1 MDYSQFSKFKD
12 KLQKIYNLKAV
23 EEKEIIYACFI
34 PKNPFLSEEEIQK
47 QKDELEKQQKES
59 NLVRASSLLNNKS
72 NILQGLR
79 VSHLNALGLSNF
91 IQKQKDVLL
100 LITQNHK
107 DYFIE
112 IITLIISIQYEIEF
126 NYMVDFTNLS
136 IIEFDSLK
144 NEVMIYP
151 KKFKLEFDPK
161 LNDINGKNQN
171 CFEFLWCI
179 IHLLDKGNIKNK
191 NNYTNIKLKG
201 MNFKD
206 IEDFAEMN
214 KFKENINPKIFS
226 HVNKKDKN
234 STLDVTDE
242 ELDSLQ
248 STLTDLGIN
257 SIINMD
263 LEHLNSKIEDFS
275 IEKSEEFLK
284 ELNGD
289 FKTNVD
295 GYLIQLSNLD
305 GKLNS
310 LSISNINDYVGVEEL
325 YGGIQ
330 KIEEKNHRIKLRNLN
345 KKKLCDFMKNLMEQ
359 LTITPQRKDVLLHT
373 QYISMSELVI
383 INEVLDNFVKFYKN
397 RKIEEIDMDLVK
409 EGDKFIKD
417 IITALIKNFD
427 TNVYNYIKKN
437 AFIESNLLRGLPKF
451 INKETKNEINNL
463 RQKMPSNKDRLSLRN
478 YLLDRKFMAQ
488 HLNLLF
494 EGQKDLNEIDAF
506 NLCSEC
512 ISKGM
517 RDSFAKEFNTVV
529 NLWGFFFE
537 SELLDEK
544 QYNLYL
550 DSETFSKFDAFKF
563 LYSNSIFEANKFFSV
578 LIINTFFNCEIYI
591 DLLKN
596 YFSFNPLFNLENNP
610 QTLSNCE
617 KIISKKVYDSM
628 TSNFESSTQ
637 KSILLAAILYA
648 ILSSVKEK
656 ISQSVNDFV
665 QISLK
670 DIFELRSN
678 DEDSSVNET
687 TMNNTMTDINSNFNS
702 NMPIGEKNN
711 DIYNLENLGIYKIS
725 SEVTKEFL
733 ANNIRKI
740 KDSLFKF
747 MEEQKEIIIK
757 FNCEIRRIG
766 IIPIV
771 KKSIN
776 FFKLIL
782 AVTNGIKTD
791 AIFILFQNFLNELK
805 TSIDRIAHTNK
816 KYTNIVLAEN
826 YHYIYRFFKE
836 FEKCGLNIDNP
847 KYSEYENEYQ
857 GLYERSKNNYIEEI
871 YEYQFPDFH
880 FYYNKFLALYQ
891 SNKSEIKFQNN
902 YTSSNFIK
910 NVQNFLKNYPK
921 NVEVM
926 ASRVVKHFCKEENLA
941 PRIWKEVVVFLINKL
956 KEIANYCKECYEQN
970 IDVSSSIKYSK
981 EFNFKELYKKK

>member
-1 MDYSQFSKFKD
+1 MDYSKLSKFKP
-12 KLQKIYNLKAV
+12 KLQQIYNSKAV

-47 QKDELEKQQKES
+47 QKEELEKQQRES
-59 NLVRASSLLNNKS
+59 HLIKASTLLNNKS
-72 NILQGLR
+72 NVLQGIR
-79 VSHLNALGLSNF
+79 PSHLNALGVSNY

-100 LITQNHK
+100 LITQNQK
-107 DYFIE
+107 EYFIE
-112 IITLIISIQYEIEF
+112 IITLTISIQIEIEF
-126 NYMVDFTNLS
+126 NYTGDFTNLS
-136 IIEFDSLK
+136 IIEFDPFN
-144 NEVMIYP
+144 NEIMIYP
-151 KKFKLEFDPK
+151 KKFKLEFDKK

-171 CFEFLWCI
+171 CYEFLWCI

-201 MNFKD
+201 INFKD
-206 IEDFAEMN
+206 IEDFAEMY
-214 KFKENINPKIFS
+214 KFKDNINPKIFS
-226 HVNKKDKN
+226 HVKKDK
-234 STLDVTDE
+234 SSVLDVTDE
-242 ELDSLQ
+242 ELDTLQ

-409 EGDKFIKD
+409 EGDNFIKN
-417 IITALIKNFD
+417 IITSLIKNFD

-437 AFIESNLLRGLPKF
+437 SFIEGNLLRGLPKF
-451 INKETKNEINNL
+451 KNKDAKNEINNL
-463 RQKMPSNKDRLSLRN
+463 RSKIPSNKDRISLKN

-517 RDSFAKEFNTVV
+517 RDSFAKEFNAVV

-537 SELLDEK
+537 SELLDET

-550 DSETFSKFDAFKF
+550 DSETFTNFDAFKF
-563 LYSNSIFEANKFFSV
+563 LYTNPIFEANKFFSV

-610 QTLSNCE
+610 QILSKCE

-628 TSNFESSTQ
+628 SSNFISSTQ
-637 KSILLAAILYA
+637 KSIILAAILYA

-665 QISLK
+665 QIRLK
-670 DIFELRSN
+670 DIFELRN
-678 DEDSSVNET
+678 NEDESTVNE
-687 TMNNTMTDINSNFNS
+687 NTMTDINSNYNTNFDL
-702 NMPIGEKNN
+702 GDKNN
-711 DIYNLENLGIYKIS
+711 EIYNLENLGIYKIS
-725 SEVTKEFL
+725 TEVTKEFL
-733 ANNIRKI
+733 ANNIRII
-740 KDSLFKF
+740 KETLFKF
-747 MEEQKEIIIK
+747 MDEQKEIIINFK
-757 FNCEIRRIG
+757 CEIRRVG

-791 AIFILFQNFLNELK
+791 AIFILFQKFLNELK
-805 TSIDRIAHTNK
+805 ASIDKISHSNK

-826 YHYIYRFFKE
+826 YHYIYRFFQD

-847 KYSEYENEYQ
+847 KYSEYEKEYQ
-857 GLYERSKNNYIEEI
+857 DLYEKYKNNYIEEI

-880 FYYNKFLALYQ
+880 YYYNKFLSLYQ
-891 SNKSEIKFQNN
+891 NNKSEIKLQNN
-902 YTSSNFIK
+902 YTPSNFIK
-910 NVQNFLKNYPK
+910 TVQTFLKNYSK

-941 PRIWKEVVVFLINKL
+941 PHIWKEVVVFLIAKL
-956 KEIANYCKECYEQN
+956 KEISNYCKECYEQN
-970 IDVSSSIKYSK
+970 INVSSYIDYTK